1 MPSVKNKKGEVAL
14 KRSEV
19 PRATLGRIPSYL
31 KYLKS
36 LPQDA
41 RTISATSL
49 ANGLGLGEVQV
60 RKDLSAV
67 SGAGRPK
74 IGYYTAEL
82 IASLEV
88 FLGCGD
94 QSGAIIIGAGKLGRA
109 LLDYQ
114 GFSEYGL
121 EILAAF
127 DTAVQEEQCSQAGK
141 RILPMGQLERFCRN
155 HAAKI
160 GIITVPAASAQSV
173 CDRLVEN
180 RISAIWCFAPCQLSV
195 PEGIPV
201 QYENMAL
208 SLAHL
213 KQRIEV

>member
-36 LPQDA
+36 LPQDV

-49 ANGLGLGEVQV
+49 AKGLGLGEVQV

-127 DTAVQEEQCSQAGK
+127 DTAVQ
-141 RILPMGQLERFCRN
+141 
-155 HAAKI
+155 
-160 GIITVPAASAQSV
+160 
-173 CDRLVEN
+173 
-180 RISAIWCFAPCQLSV
+180 
-195 PEGIPV
+195 
-201 QYENMAL
+201 
-208 SLAHL
+208 
-213 KQRIEV
+213 

>member
-36 LPQDA
+36 LPQDV

-49 ANGLGLGEVQV
+49 AKGLGLGEVQV

-88 FLGCGD
+88 FWGV
-94 QSGAIIIGAGKLGRA
+94 
-109 LLDYQ
+109 
-114 GFSEYGL
+114 
-121 EILAAF
+121 EIKAA
-127 DTAVQEEQCSQAGK
+127 
-141 RILPMGQLERFCRN
+141 P
-155 HAAKI
+155 
-160 GIITVPAASAQSV
+160 
-173 CDRLVEN
+173 
-180 RISAIWCFAPCQLSV
+180 
-195 PEGIPV
+195 
-201 QYENMAL
+201 
-208 SLAHL
+208 SL
-213 KQRIEV
+213 